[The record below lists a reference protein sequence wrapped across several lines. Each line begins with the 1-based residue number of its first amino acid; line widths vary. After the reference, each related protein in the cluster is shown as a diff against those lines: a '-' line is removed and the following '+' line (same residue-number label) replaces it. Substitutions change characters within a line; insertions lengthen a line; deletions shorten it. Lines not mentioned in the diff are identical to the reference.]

1 VLDSL
6 PRFSAR
12 GGHSIF
18 RAVALREASGGLEL
32 CDLMAL
38 RFDREEDR
46 YPKNK
51 RPRNRRLGALTYYR
65 PFKRN

>member
-1 VLDSL
+1 
-6 PRFSAR
+6 
-12 GGHSIF
+12 
-18 RAVALREASGGLEL
+18 LR
-32 CDLMAL
+32 DLTAL

>member
-12 GGHSIF
+12 GGHSFF
-18 RAVALREASGGLEL
+18 RAIASLEDSGGLEL
-32 CDLMAL
+32 CDLTAL